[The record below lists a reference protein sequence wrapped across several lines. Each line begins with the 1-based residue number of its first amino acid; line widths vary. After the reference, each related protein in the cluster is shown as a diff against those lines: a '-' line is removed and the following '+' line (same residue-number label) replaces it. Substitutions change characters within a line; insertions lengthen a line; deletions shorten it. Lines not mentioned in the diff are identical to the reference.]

1 MDSVKGQLT
10 LRGIVIGCVG
20 CAIIT
25 AASVY
30 TALKMGALPWP
41 IVFAAIISLFF
52 LKALGH
58 GKASL
63 NEANVTHTVM
73 SAGAMVAGGLAF
85 TIPGIWMLGY
95 ADEVG
100 WFEMLLVAVS
110 GVIMGLVCTA
120 LLRRHFIE
128 DSELEYP
135 IGEAAAQTLI
145 AGDSGG
151 KTGWKLFGS
160 MGFAGAFTALRDFFG
175 VISAMLFGNA
185 AVPAL
190 RSASTCRRCFWP
202 WASSW
207 ARAPSSCGSSERCW
221 RTSAS
226 SWAARP
232 RDSGTWRP
240 RRASCPASAW
250 AS

>member
-1 MDSVKGQLT
+1 M
-10 LRGIVIGCVG
+10 
-20 CAIIT
+20 
-25 AASVY
+25 
-30 TALKMGALPWP
+30 P
-41 IVFAAIISLFF
+41 
-52 LKALGH
+52 
-58 GKASL
+58 
-63 NEANVTHTVM
+63 
-73 SAGAMVAGGLAF
+73 
-85 TIPGIWMLGY
+85 GY

-175 VISAMLFGNA
+175 VIPAMLFGNA
-185 AVPAL
+185 AV
-190 RSASTCRRCFWP
+190 RRCVRHLP
-202 WASSW
+202 VADASG
-207 ARAPSSCGSSERCW
+207 RGLPRGHGRRRRGSSERCW

-240 RRASCPASAW
+240 RRASCPASVW

>member
-41 IVFAAIISLFF
+41 IVFAAIISLCF

-151 KTGWKLFGS
+151 KTVINRLFQRKIIYIAVYYS
-160 MGFAGAFTALRDFFG
+160 CHKCVSGA
-175 VISAMLFGNA
+175 
-185 AVPAL
+185 
-190 RSASTCRRCFWP
+190 RCVNHIFNRFQL
-202 WASSW
+202 SFY
-207 ARAPSSCGSSERCW
+207 APSVSVHI
-221 RTSAS
+221 
-226 SWAARP
+226 
-232 RDSGTWRP
+232 
-240 RRASCPASAW
+240 
-250 AS
+250 